1 MQRWG
6 KIQPAGE
13 GTGPAMGLRWKRAK
27 GPQWH
32 SPREVMCTVH
42 RQAPSGK
49 SCPKRRRNCEKFGSD
64 CSWSPSHSSVRGA
77 GTAPVHTHPSWGCP
91 ELTGLLLCLL
101 HHGSEVLEAPGD
113 AENPSRALPSLL
125 ASPGAR
131 GGGRARPRIADG
143 KKMKSWPPGH
153 VEAQKVLEEQG
164 QHGEAEGSGRLGP
177 CTALVSAAPG
187 A

>member
-1 MQRWG
+1 M
-6 KIQPAGE
+6 
-13 GTGPAMGLRWKRAK
+13 
-27 GPQWH
+27 
-32 SPREVMCTVH
+32 
-42 RQAPSGK
+42 
-49 SCPKRRRNCEKFGSD
+49 
-64 CSWSPSHSSVRGA
+64 
-77 GTAPVHTHPSWGCP
+77 HTHPSWGCP

-153 VEAQKVLEEQG
+153 VEAWKVLEERG